1 MENFTLHSKEMKI
14 LWKKKIKMDASKD
27 ALALGDA
34 NLLAGHRKH
43 TLNNTDYYSKST
55 LL

>member
-14 LWKKKIKMDASKD
+14 LWKKKIKMDASKA